1 MCWQISRFTDI
12 FSQVGVSPV
21 QKQTQVSPSFTG
33 NTGVLLL
40 HNIIAHVKHTKD
52 ISCTRTYTCVCF
64 NYIFVENGVHTK
76 KKTNKTL
83 ILHYY
88 ISLISLFSKSLN
100 KTQWIKF
107 FLTLLSNTWM
117 WKMAFSQ
124 LLSYLEFH
132 INAYTFIF
140 FFGTFFSK

>member
-1 MCWQISRFTDI
+1 MFNQISMGKLIPIAFPVRSKATHGEIIFYCVDKISRFTDI

-76 KKTNKTL
+76 KKKQQN
-83 ILHYY
+83 
-88 ISLISLFSKSLN
+88 FN
-100 KTQWIKF
+100 F
-107 FLTLLSNTWM
+107 TLLYIT
-117 WKMAFSQ
+117 
-124 LLSYLEFH
+124 Y
-132 INAYTFIF
+132 FII
-140 FFGTFFSK
+140 

>member
-1 MCWQISRFTDI
+1 MIFYNHSYTKYPTCTRMFNQISMGKLIPIAFPVRSKATHGEII
-12 FSQVGVSPV
+12 FYCVDKYPDLQTYSVRWGVSPV

-76 KKTNKTL
+76 KKNQQN
-83 ILHYY
+83 
-88 ISLISLFSKSLN
+88 FN
-100 KTQWIKF
+100 F
-107 FLTLLSNTWM
+107 TLLYIT
-117 WKMAFSQ
+117 
-124 LLSYLEFH
+124 Y
-132 INAYTFIF
+132 FII
-140 FFGTFFSK
+140 

>member
-1 MCWQISRFTDI
+1 MFNQISMGKLIPIAFPVRSKATHGEII
-12 FSQVGVSPV
+12 FYCVDKYPDLQTYSVRWGVSPV

-33 NTGVLLL
+33 NTRVLLL

-76 KKTNKTL
+76 KKPNKTL

-88 ISLISLFSKSLN
+88 ISLISLFS
-100 KTQWIKF
+100 
-107 FLTLLSNTWM
+107 
-117 WKMAFSQ
+117 
-124 LLSYLEFH
+124 
-132 INAYTFIF
+132 
-140 FFGTFFSK
+140 

>member
-1 MCWQISRFTDI
+1 MLFKFYTHTKISTRIFYNHSYTKYPTCTCMFNQISMGKLIPIAFPVRSKATHGEII
-12 FSQVGVSPV
+12 FYCVDKYPDLQTYSVRWGVSPV

-76 KKTNKTL
+76 KKTTKL
-83 ILHYY
+83 
-88 ISLISLFSKSLN
+88 
-100 KTQWIKF
+100 
-107 FLTLLSNTWM
+107 
-117 WKMAFSQ
+117 
-124 LLSYLEFH
+124 
-132 INAYTFIF
+132 
-140 FFGTFFSK
+140 

>member
-1 MCWQISRFTDI
+1 MFNQISMGKLIPIAFPVRSKATHGEII
-12 FSQVGVSPV
+12 FYCVDKYPDLQTYSVRWGSHQV
-21 QKQTQVSPSFTG
+21 QKQTQVSLSFPG

-76 KKTNKTL
+76 KKNNKTL

-88 ISLISLFSKSLN
+88 ISLISLFS
-100 KTQWIKF
+100 
-107 FLTLLSNTWM
+107 
-117 WKMAFSQ
+117 
-124 LLSYLEFH
+124 
-132 INAYTFIF
+132 
-140 FFGTFFSK
+140 